1 MRFAAPACS
10 LLFFAAA
17 FAARSETG
25 AMPQPVDTAARRGV
39 AYFEPPRSIGTPLD
53 ELARNYTGFGLADR
67 IAGRLRLDTDASL
80 HPVARDLIRRRLAER
95 DY

>member
-10 LLFFAAA
+10 LLLFAAA

-25 AMPQPVDTAARRGV
+25 LLPRPLETATRRGV

-53 ELARNYTGFGLADR
+53 ELARNYTGQALADR
-67 IAGRLRLDTDASL
+67 IAGRLRLDTDMSL
-80 HPVARDLIRRRLAER
+80 HPAARELIRRRLAER
-95 DY
+95 NY